1 MATTEQVSGTSA
13 SSEAGS
19 LSDKIVVRNLYKTF
33 TVRSTIVRAL
43 VDINVR
49 IAEGE
54 FFAIVG
60 PSGCGK
66 TTLLRVLAGLEKQS
80 SGTFTMRHD
89 DKTKPINSMVFQEQ
103 SVFPWMTVRENV
115 GYGLKMRG
123 VPNKQRDEIVS
134 YYIDKVGLTKFTK
147 AYPFQ
152 LSGGMKQRVSL
163 ARAFANDPEIL
174 LMDEPFGALDEQTKL
189 LLQEEL
195 LRIWQETRK
204 TVSFI
209 THSIDEA
216 IVLADRIMVMTAHP
230 GQIKAYV
237 EVPFPRPRAVYEIRA
252 TPQYGQL
259 MYSIWELLRDEVL
272 RAKREEG
279 TEGGAELNPSFKP
292 PTRGRER
299 ENL

>member
-1 MATTEQVSGTSA
+1 MATTEQVTGARPSSGAT
-13 SSEAGS
+13 G
-19 LSDKIVVRNLYKTF
+19 LGDKIVVRNLYKTF
-33 TVRSTIVRAL
+33 TVRGSIVRAL
-43 VDINVR
+43 IDMNVR
-49 IAEGE
+49 IADGE
-54 FFAIVG
+54 FVAIVG

-66 TTLLRVLAGLEKQS
+66 TTLLRILAGLERQS
-80 SGTFTMRHD
+80 SGTFEMRQD
-89 DKTKPINSMVFQEQ
+89 DKSKPINSMVFQEQ
-103 SVFPWMTVRENV
+103 SVFPWMTVRDNV

-123 VPNKQRDEIVS
+123 VPRKQRDEIVS
-134 YYIDKVGLTKFTK
+134 YYIDKVGLTKFTR

-195 LRIWQETRK
+195 LRIWQETGK
-204 TVSFI
+204 TVCFI

-230 GQIKAYV
+230 GQTKAWV
-237 EVPFPRPRAVYEIRA
+237 QVPFQRPRAVYEIRA

-292 PTRGRER
+292 PTRTR
-299 ENL
+299 

>member
-1 MATTEQVSGTSA
+1 MATTERVTGAPTGSA
-13 SSEAGS
+13 GHTG
-19 LSDKIVVRNLYKTF
+19 DKIVVRDLYKTF
-33 TVRSTIVRAL
+33 TVRGTIVRAL
-43 VDINVR
+43 VNMNVN
-49 IAEGE
+49 ISDGE

-66 TTLLRVLAGLEKQS
+66 TTLIRILAGLEKQTT
-80 SGTFTMRHD
+80 GTVDMRRAEPG
-89 DKTKPINSMVFQEQ
+89 KPINSMVFQEQ
-103 SVFPWMTVRENV
+103 SVFPWMTVKQNV
-115 GYGLKMRG
+115 GYGLRMRH
-123 VPNKQRDEIVS
+123 VPKKQREETVA
-134 YYIDKVGLTKFTK
+134 YYIDKVGLTKFAK

-195 LRIWQETRK
+195 LRIWQDTRK
-204 TVSFI
+204 TVCFI

-230 GQIKAYV
+230 GQTKAYV
-237 EVPFPRPRAVYEIRA
+237 QVPFERPRAVYEIRA

-279 TEGGAELNPSFKP
+279 TEGGAEQNPSFTP
-292 PTRGRER
+292 PTRGR
-299 ENL
+299 

>member
-1 MATTEQVSGTSA
+1 MATTERVTGA
-13 SSEAGS
+13 PPGS
-19 LSDKIVVRNLYKTF
+19 VGQTGDKIVVRDLYKTF
-33 TVRSTIVRAL
+33 TVRNTVVRAL
-43 VDINVR
+43 VNMNVH
-49 IAEGE
+49 IKDGE

-66 TTLLRVLAGLEKQS
+66 TTLLRILAGLEKQS
-80 SGTFTMRHD
+80 SGTFDMRHD
-89 DKTKPINSMVFQEQ
+89 DPHKPINSMVFQEQ
-103 SVFPWMTVRENV
+103 SVFPWMTVKDNV
-115 GYGLKMRG
+115 GYGLRMRG
-123 VPNKQRDEIVS
+123 VPQKQRDETVG
-134 YYIDKVGLTKFTK
+134 YYIDKVGLTKFAK
-147 AYPFQ
+147 AFPFQ

-195 LRIWQETRK
+195 LRIWQETSK
-204 TVSFI
+204 TVCFI

-230 GQIKAYV
+230 GQTKAYIQ
-237 EVPFPRPRAVYEIRA
+237 VPFERPRAVYEIRA

-279 TEGGAELNPSFKP
+279 TEGGADQNPSFKP
-292 PTRGRER
+292 PTSGRER